1 MRTVKHTRPS
11 MAGRYGRATV
21 SSRVLNLERVIEASE
36 DAEELLAAASSMA
49 FLCALDNVI
58 NDDTNPSILWI
69 KNSLDG
75 FA

>member
-1 MRTVKHTRPS
+1 

-49 FLCALDNVI
+49 FLCALDNVD
-58 NDDTNPSILWI
+58 NGDTNPTRRPPILWI
-69 KNSLDG
+69 KNYLDG
-75 FA
+75 FAS